1 MLLMSCLLSAERR
14 ILKDTKI
21 IKEGTSSLTSVLKL
35 MLRRMCPPFG
45 LLRRMCPPFGYF
57 SIFVSFNMSRK
68 SLHFF

>member
-21 IKEGTSSLTSVLKL
+21 IKEGTSSLVSVLKL

-45 LLRRMCPPFGYF
+45 YS